1 MRLESVSLCL
11 PERLRLDGSNFDA
24 KPNKAISAVED
35 NLQTAIQLVDDNI
48 THLLNPTTTLASLN
62 LKELELLLVTIQPSW
77 GYKRRRSEEEGGS
90 RKRLK
95 FSQGMFAAF
104 VTILLVN

>member
-1 MRLESVSLCL
+1 MV
-11 PERLRLDGSNFDA
+11 DGNNA
-24 KPNKAISAVED
+24 
-35 NLQTAIQLVDDNI
+35 QT
-48 THLLNPTTTLASLN
+48 LNPTTKLASLD
-62 LKELELLLVTIQPSW
+62 LRKPEFLLVTKPLSW

-90 RKRLK
+90 TKRLK